1 MTFQQKALF
10 VTGTDTG
17 VGKTVLSAG
26 LIRWARNR
34 GLKAVGVK
42 PVETGCL
49 LKSGMRYPE
58 DGAALHKASQGDITL
73 DECCP
78 YRFSLPAAPYRAAA
92 MEGSRIHVSELEEH
106 VRTIVAGA
114 DLTVVEGAGGLM
126 VPIYE
131 RALMIDFITSLRF
144 PVLLSARM
152 ALGTMSHTLLSVEA
166 LKSREMSVLG
176 IVLSPC
182 SDRPGPEEEYTPQDI
197 ARLAGDIPVAT
208 LPRFH
213 TDQLADPEVIAQT
226 MDEHW
231 PGTLLERW
239 VYQENDRL
247 P

>member
-1 MTFQQKALF
+1 MLQQKALF

-34 GLKAVGVK
+34 GVKAVGVK
-42 PVETGCL
+42 PVETGCVL
-49 LKSGMRYPE
+49 RSGMLYPE
-58 DGAALHKASQGDITL
+58 DGAVLQEASQGDITL

-92 MEGSRIHVSELEEH
+92 MEGSRIHVAELEEH

-131 RALMIDFITSLRF
+131 KTLMIDLIKSLAF
-144 PVLLSARM
+144 PVLLSARTR
-152 ALGTMSHTLLSVEA
+152 LGTVNHTLLSLEA
-166 LKSREMSVLG
+166 LRSRGIRVLG

-182 SDRPGPEEEYTPQDI
+182 TDQSGPEEEYTPRDI
-197 ARLAGDIPVAT
+197 ARLAEDIPVVT
-208 LPRFH
+208 LPRF
-213 TDQLADPEVIAQT
+213 DPDELRDPAAIART
-226 MDEHW
+226 MEEQW
-231 PGTLLERW
+231 PGALMERW
-239 VYQENDRL
+239 VVQADREFI
-247 P
+247 